1 MVKKVLIKYTM
12 ILVGNLLAFLLIW
25 YILDKIFET
34 EWKFIAL
41 FLILSI
47 ISLVILTQN
56 LVKKN
61 LNKLNN
67 IKPKKDDRNWNK

>member
-1 MVKKVLIKYTM
+1 MVKKILLKYSI
-12 ILVGNLLAFLLIW
+12 ILVINLLAFLSIW

-34 EWKFIAL
+34 NWKFIAL

-47 ISLVILTQN
+47 VSLIILTQN

-61 LNKLNN
+61 LNKLEN
-67 IKPKKDDRNWNK
+67 IKEIIKGNNKK

>member
-1 MVKKVLIKYTM
+1 MLKKVLIKYTM
-12 ILVGNLLAFLLIW
+12 ILVGNLLAFLSVW

-34 EWKFIAL
+34 GWKFIAL

-56 LVKKN
+56 LVRKN

-67 IKPKKDDRNWNK
+67 IKLIKDDRNWNK

>member
-1 MVKKVLIKYTM
+1 MVKKVLLKYTF
-12 ILVGNLLAFLLIW
+12 ILVINLFAFLIIW

-34 EWKFIAL
+34 NWIFVVV

-47 ISLVILTQN
+47 ISLVIMTQN

-61 LNKLNN
+61 LYKLENIKNNN
-67 IKPKKDDRNWNK
+67 IKK